1 MSTGPD
7 HIPDGEASPAAAGL
21 EVETAGVIDFVPRRL
36 PAEATLQ
43 DALPLLAGTG
53 LWGVPLVDAA
63 GDYSGMLTLRSLVT
77 AALPVALDATSSRRR
92 LLDRPAREF
101 VDLEV
106 PVVRVSTRLP
116 QLLAVLCRRSPL
128 IPIVPDSG
136 MRLLG
141 VASLERAAH
150 ALYRR

>member
-1 MSTGPD
+1 MNNRSE
-7 HIPDGEASPAAAGL
+7 HIPDGDEAGGPANLAAEAADL
-21 EVETAGVIDFVPRRL
+21 VDFAPERL
-36 PAEATLQ
+36 PVDATVE
-43 DALPLLAGTG
+43 DAVPLLAERG
-53 LWGVPLVDAA
+53 LWGVPLVDSG
-63 GDYSGMLTLRSLVT
+63 GDYVGMLTLRSLVV
-77 AALPVALDATSSRRR
+77 AALPVALDAAPRRR
-92 LLDRPAREF
+92 LLDRPAREL

-128 IPIVPDSG
+128 IPIVPDTG

-141 VASLERAAH
+141 IASLERAAH

>member
-1 MSTGPD
+1 MNTQSD
-7 HIPDGEASPAAAGL
+7 HFPDGGAARVVAGL
-21 EVETAGVIDFVPRRL
+21 EAEGAGVIDFAPQHL
-36 PAEATLQ
+36 SADATLE
-43 DALPLLAGTG
+43 DAVPLLAGHA
-53 LWGVPLVDAA
+53 LWGVPLVDAS
-63 GDYSGMLTLRSLVT
+63 GDYAGMVTLRSLVA
-77 AALPVALDATSSRRR
+77 AALPVALDTAPSQRR

-116 QLLAVLCRRSPL
+116 QLLTVLCRRSPL
-128 IPIVPDSG
+128 IPIVPDTG

-141 VASLERAAH
+141 IASLERAAH

>member
-1 MSTGPD
+1 MSTRSD
-7 HIPDGEASPAAAGL
+7 HIPDGETARAASGLDAAD
-21 EVETAGVIDFVPRRL
+21 AGVIDFAPQHL
-36 PAEATLQ
+36 SADATLE
-43 DALPLLAGTG
+43 DVVPLLAGHPR
-53 LWGVPLVDAA
+53 WGVPLVDAA
-63 GDYSGMLTLRSLVT
+63 GDYAGMVTLRSLVA
-77 AALPVALDATSSRRR
+77 AALPVAPDAAPSQRR
-92 LLDRPAREF
+92 LLDRPACEF

-116 QLLAVLCRRSPL
+116 QLLTVLCRRSPL

-141 VASLERAAH
+141 IASLERAAH